1 LRFGKALATNIVGLP
16 KSGVIMKRIA
26 ILTMAALLL
35 AGCAAETTDAA
46 DTTLPET
53 TATESAS
60 PTAAPEAPTA
70 ETDAESAETTEAD
83 AEMEAMEEEMQAM
96 EEEMQAGGSTASNTS
111 PSPTATTSPTPT
123 QTASPSPSPT
133 ASPTPTE
140 TPTETAEP
148 GFTLAEVSTR
158 NTASECWVAI
168 SGNVYD
174 LTRWIAQHP
183 GGSGAI
189 TQLCGTDGTRAFT
202 SQHGGQSSPTS
213 TLAGYLIGP
222 LR

>member
-1 LRFGKALATNIVGLP
+1 
-16 KSGVIMKRIA
+16 MKRIA

-46 DTTLPET
+46 DETAVPEQT
-53 TATESAS
+53 VTESAS
-60 PTAAPEAPTA
+60 PSAAPEAPAT
-70 ETDAESAETTEAD
+70 ETDAEPTETTEAD
-83 AEMEAMEEEMQAM
+83 AEMEAMEEEMQA
-96 EEEMQAGGSTASNTS
+96 GGSTASAAS
-111 PSPTATTSPTPT
+111 PSPTPT
-123 QTASPSPSPT
+123 QTASPTPTTSSSPTPT
-133 ASPTPTE
+133 ASPS
-140 TPTETAEP
+140 PTETAEP

-183 GGSGAI
+183 GGSSAI
-189 TQLCGTDGTRAFT
+189 IQLCGTDGTRAFT
-202 SQHGGQSSPTS
+202 SQHGGQSNPTS
-213 TLAGYLIGP
+213 TLARYLIGP